1 MGDFVKGR
9 IPEYFSPGIRQGLH
23 LHRRI
28 DSFSHSNAH
37 TRRSRQALD
46 PKYGHGRC
54 IIVDIFYDH
63 FLASTWDEYST
74 EPLEQYAER
83 VYTLLRQH
91 HQLLPHALKSVAS
104 RMIKYNWLV
113 SYREFEVVGKALE
126 RIAERLSRPL
136 PLGAATDDLARRETF
151 LRDDFRAFMNEAQ
164 GFLRRES
171 LLIGN

>member
-9 IPEYFSPGIRQGLH
+9 LPEHFSPGIRHGLH

-46 PKYGHGRC
+46 QKYGHGRS

-63 FLASTWDEYST
+63 FLASSWDAYSA
-74 EPLEQYAER
+74 EPLEQYADR
-83 VYTLLRQH
+83 VYSLLRQH
-91 HQLLPHALKSVAS
+91 HPLLPHTLQSVVP
-104 RMIKYNWLV
+104 RMISGNWLV
-113 SYREFEVVGKALE
+113 SYREVAVVGKALE
-126 RIAERLSRPL
+126 RIAARLSRPL
-136 PLGAATDDLARRETF
+136 PLEAATADLARLEIP
-151 LRDDFRAFMNEAQ
+151 LRDDFRAFMDEVR

-171 LLIGN
+171 LRNNT